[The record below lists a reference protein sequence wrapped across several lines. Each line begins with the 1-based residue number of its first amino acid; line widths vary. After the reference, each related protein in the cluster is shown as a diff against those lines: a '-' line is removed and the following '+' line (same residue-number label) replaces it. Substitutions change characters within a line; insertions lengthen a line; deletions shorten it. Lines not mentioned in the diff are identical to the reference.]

1 MNKSESL
8 LRFHSSVMTGFA
20 AVAVGATK
28 AWLVGMLLLAVW
40 SVPTFAVTVSQDG
53 VELQSET
60 FEGDTAGTHPANW
73 SPKDGRPPSANNLV
87 LAGGVPGPA
96 HLGGNQ
102 YLLLDRANNSNSDG
116 RAYINSWTPFDTGTA
131 AASMMLYF
139 PSTNNAQEGQIGFG
153 SNLSN
158 GLAVMAGRKT
168 RGVIE
173 YMDAG
178 AGAWATIDTSYA
190 NDAWTKWDIEL
201 DLDTGIASICVDGSC
216 STGLDTGRT
225 DVTISRL
232 EIEAGWDG
240 ANPHSKVYVDDVNP
254 IPEPCTIVLLSMV
267 AAMGLGFRRR

>member
-1 MNKSESL
+1 MR
-8 LRFHSSVMTGFA
+8 RFLIV
-20 AVAVGATK
+20 AVAS
-28 AWLVGMLLLAVW
+28 MLLLSVL
-40 SVPTFAVTVSQDG
+40 SVPTNAATIFQDG
-53 VELQSET
+53 ISVQSET

-73 SPKDGRPPSANNLV
+73 SPKDGKPASANV
-87 LAGGVPGPA
+87 VVMDAAAPGPA
-96 HLGGNQ
+96 HAGSTQ

-116 RAYINSWTPFDTGTA
+116 RAYINSWSAMSSGTA
-131 AASMMLYF
+131 KASAMLYF

-158 GLAVMAGRKT
+158 GLAVMAGRET

-173 YMDAG
+173 YFDEG
-178 AGAWATIDTSYA
+178 AGGWAAIDTTYA
-190 NDAWTKWDIEL
+190 NDAWTQWDIEL
-201 DLDTGIASICVDGSC
+201 NLDTGIASICVDGSC

-240 ANPHSKVYVDDVNP
+240 TNPHSKIYVDDVNP

>member
-1 MNKSESL
+1 MRRFLIVTVASTLLLSL
-8 LRFHSSVMTGFA
+8 LSIPA
-20 AVAVGATK
+20 NAV
-28 AWLVGMLLLAVW
+28 
-40 SVPTFAVTVSQDG
+40 SIFQDG
-53 VELQSET
+53 NAVQTET
-60 FEGDTAGTHPANW
+60 FEGDTAGAHPANW
-73 SPKDGRPPSANNLV
+73 SPKDGKPASANV
-87 LAGGVPGPA
+87 VVMDAGDPGPA
-96 HLGGNQ
+96 HAASTQ

-153 SNLSN
+153 GNLSN

-173 YMDAG
+173 YFDEG
-178 AGAWATIDTSYA
+178 AGGWATIDTSYA

-201 DLDTGIASICVDGSC
+201 NLDTGIASICVDGSC

-225 DVTISRL
+225 DVTVSRL